1 MKISIQKKKRRLK
14 NFFLNHKKQKK
25 KTNQPSVRVKGK
37 SKNKIK

>member
-1 MKISIQKKKRRLK
+1 MKISIQKKRRLK
-14 NFFLNHKKQKK
+14 NFFLNHKKQKQK